1 MNNKL
6 FEQYGA
12 TASLPNDSTSPVG
25 GRGMVVNNEPTL
37 ANLRSQVQ
45 RQSSQIELLTRE
57 LNRAQT
63 AIRNLESQLTQT
75 ISSIRSANR
84 D

>member
-45 RQSSQIELLTRE
+45 RQASQIEILTRE

-75 ISSIRSANR
+75 ISSIRSTR
-84 D
+84 DR

>member
-1 MNNKL
+1 
-6 FEQYGA
+6 
-12 TASLPNDSTSPVG
+12 
-25 GRGMVVNNEPTL
+25 MVTNNEPTL

-57 LNRAQT
+57 INRAQT
-63 AIRNLESQLTQT
+63 AIRNLESQLSQT
-75 ISSIRSANR
+75 ISSIRSTR